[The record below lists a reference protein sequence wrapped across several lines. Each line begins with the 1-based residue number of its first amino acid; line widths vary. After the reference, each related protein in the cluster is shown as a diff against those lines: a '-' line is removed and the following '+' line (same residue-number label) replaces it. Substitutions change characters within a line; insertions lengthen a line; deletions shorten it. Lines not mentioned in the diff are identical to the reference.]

1 VLGSAVR
8 TRHRLEDDVRLLTES
23 GGSPIGRVLTDE
35 EQDRLF
41 KVAASNA
48 EWQHV
53 CRAVALPLFQAPTCD
68 VRERRIDGARPIFS
82 SAGARTEPPSGR
94 RETGV
99 AIGRNG
105 GLRFVEGLLH
115 LLIREGLVPLLQAVD
130 LEHQP

>member
-1 VLGSAVR
+1 M
-8 TRHRLEDDVRLLTES
+8 LTES

-35 EQDRLF
+35 EQERLF

-53 CRAVALPLFQAPTCD
+53 CRAVAPPQAPTRD
-68 VRERRIDGARPIFS
+68 ARERRIDGARPIFS
-82 SAGARTEPPSGR
+82 SAGDRTEPPSGR

-105 GLRFVEGLLH
+105 GLRFGAAPAQRERRVPGEFQ
-115 LLIREGLVPLLQAVD
+115 IRERSLPVSRSW
-130 LEHQP
+130 